1 MKASA
6 AAAERNFH
14 VRPPVKITPPP
25 ADADARRPTGESRS
39 PTPPVTPAP
48 SESTNETLTDPSD
61 RRSITIASPRRKAT
75 MATEMVPCSC
85 SLRRNSGH
93 ASRPAA
99 SASPGVQMLPDTRQM
114 PCRSAPDTER
124 ASGGTAPLNAKALV
138 TSTARTARSATYSR
152 EAWPVLRERTT
163 PRVGRG
169 RGTSPREN
177 RAARGGG
184 GGGGAPRGG
193 GGRAARARGCCGRPP
208 PPIRAAPEGAA
219 RHPPT

>member
-25 ADADARRPTGESRS
+25 ADADARRPPGDSRS

-114 PCRSAPDTER
+114 PCRIPADTER

-169 RGTSPREN
+169 GGP
-177 RAARGGG
+177 AGGG
-184 GGGGAPRGG
+184 GGGGGPPGG
-193 GGRAARARGCCGRPP
+193 GGGGGGPGPGVLGPAAPADTGRARRRGPSS
-208 PPIRAAPEGAA
+208 
-219 RHPPT
+219 